1 MVTCSAI
8 EWFRHFGE
16 FAVSTHKPI
25 FVRWAEE
32 AEAKQVCLW
41 AGLERDAAPTQVQLS
56 SHRLLPRRWRAWA
69 LLLRRF
75 RGLLQ
80 PADANIDGE
89 VNVQGTSHRFKLS
102 GRPDRRSRGVP

>member
-1 MVTCSAI
+1 VITCSAI

-41 AGLERDAAPTQVQLS
+41 AGLERDAAHTS
-56 SHRLLPRRWRAWA
+56 SHG
-69 LLLRRF
+69 LLLRC
-75 RGLLQ
+75 
-80 PADANIDGE
+80 
-89 VNVQGTSHRFKLS
+89 
-102 GRPDRRSRGVP
+102 

>member
-1 MVTCSAI
+1 VVTRSAI

-41 AGLERDAAPTQVQLS
+41 AGLERDAVATS
-56 SHRLLPRRWRAWA
+56 SHRLLPRCSRAWA

-75 RGLLQ
+75 RGLL
-80 PADANIDGE
+80 PMDANC
-89 VNVQGTSHRFKLS
+89 
-102 GRPDRRSRGVP
+102 PRR